1 MCGRDL
7 LLTPVLW
14 CAWQFYNRDE
24 ASKYATNSRMREIQT
39 SLTER
44 ALELL
49 ALPSEDCFVL
59 DVGCGSGLS
68 GECLTEHGH
77 HWIGCDISRDMLEIA
92 KEQDVEGDVVLNDMG
107 QVRHS
112 LTRART
118 HTQVNFRSSSTFCAL
133 SLPCISGQRSKNNTF
148 RVCPSGRGLSTGA
161 SAFQLSSGCATPT
174 ARMRTPI
181 AASLHFSPPCIE
193 VWCAAGG
200 LSCSGTRK
208 TRSRWSL

>member
-59 DVGCGSGLS
+59 DVGCGTGILS
-68 GECLTEHGH
+68 IFAAQAGARCVIGVDSSNTEKMNN
-77 HWIGCDISRDMLEIA
+77 SKR
-92 KEQDVEGDVVLNDMG
+92 
-107 QVRHS
+107 S
-112 LTRART
+112 ST
-118 HTQVNFRSSSTFCAL
+118 HTLSSWMAQQLSFHRQGGDRPPECAKVVRPL
-133 SLPCISGQRSKNNTF
+133 
-148 RVCPSGRGLSTGA
+148 CPSPAPCADTVQA
-161 SAFQLSSGCATPT
+161 PPPTHQVCAT
-174 ARMRTPI
+174 
-181 AASLHFSPPCIE
+181 SH
-193 VWCAAGG
+193 CAAGEAED
-200 LSCSGTRK
+200 
-208 TRSRWSL
+208 RSTSQPLPHGYLEPFS